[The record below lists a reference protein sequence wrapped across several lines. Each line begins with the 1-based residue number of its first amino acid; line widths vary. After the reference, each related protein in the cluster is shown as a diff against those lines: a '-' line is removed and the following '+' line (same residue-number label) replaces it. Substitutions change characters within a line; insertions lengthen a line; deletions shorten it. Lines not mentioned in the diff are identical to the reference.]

1 MAREK
6 RTFIKRKRRESELD
20 ITSLLD
26 ILVILLVFLLKSY
39 NSSELK
45 VNVVDN
51 LNLPSSE
58 SRELGSRYITIQVN
72 DKQEIYFNEK
82 LIGQVQN
89 QGDEI
94 SFLAQELKNV
104 RSLDEEKNRSIA
116 SGLMLGEKNNM
127 TKVNLLFDGKVS
139 FDVMNKVMHTA
150 AISGYPQFK
159 FIVKGDY

>member
-58 SRELGSRYITIQVN
+58 SRELRVHMS
-72 DKQEIYFNEK
+72 
-82 LIGQVQN
+82 N
-89 QGDEI
+89 QKIDL
-94 SFLAQELKNV
+94 SF
-104 RSLDEEKNRSIA
+104 IH
-116 SGLMLGEKNNM
+116 MLG
-127 TKVNLLFDGKVS
+127 S
-139 FDVMNKVMHTA
+139 FC
-150 AISGYPQFK
+150 
-159 FIVKGDY
+159 